1 MNAPAPDVITQHL
14 IDPEVC
20 IRCNTCEETC
30 PVDAITHDS
39 RNYVVDADKCNLCM
53 ACVPPC
59 PTGSIDNWRKLIRVE
74 AYSVDE
80 QLTWD
85 ELPVQRELPVQDGS
99 SSVAGQAQA
108 DASASDSAQAPAS
121 AADDSL
127 APAPA
132 LASAAGASR
141 PPWSAAH
148 PYVNLYTHR
157 QPVMATVAG
166 NFRVTEL
173 GTDSDTHHIVLDF
186 GSLPFPVLEGQSLG
200 ILPPGTDATGRPHHA
215 RQYSIASPRDGE
227 RPGYNNV
234 ALTVKRVLVD
244 HDGQPVRGVASNYLC
259 DLAKG
264 DRVQVIGPFGS
275 SFLMPNHAGAH
286 LLMICTGTGSAPMR
300 AMTERRRRA
309 HAPIGGGVSAAGAA
323 GSPDGQAAEDGRLML
338 FFGAR
343 SQRELPYSV
352 LSPGCRAISSTSSW
366 PIRGLPTIRSAM
378 FRTRCANARATW
390 PRCWPIRPRT
400 SMSAVS
406 RRWRPGCSRRCR
418 RSRGGTASIGR
429 RCTSSSRQKVGC
441 ISRPTDDLRRSV
453 RGLESLA
460 HRPR

>member
-85 ELPVQRELPVQDGS
+85 ELPAQRELPVQDGS
-99 SSVAGQAQA
+99 SAVAGQAQA
-108 DASASDSAQAPAS
+108 ETSVSDAAHALAST
-121 AADDSL
+121 ADDSL
-127 APAPA
+127 APA
-132 LASAAGASR
+132 LDSAAGASR

-157 QPVMATVAG
+157 QPVVATVAG
-166 NFRVTEL
+166 NFRVTDL

-200 ILPPGTDATGRPHHA
+200 ILPPGTDATGRAHHA

-264 DRVQVIGPFGS
+264 DVVQVIGPFGS

-309 HAPIGGGVSAAGAA
+309 HVPIGLAGA
-323 GSPDGQAAEDGRLML
+323 GSPEGQSAEAGRLML

-343 SQRELPYSV
+343 SQRELPYFGP
-352 LSPGCRAISSTSSW
+352 LAR
-366 PIRGLPTIRSAM
+366 LPRDFIDIELAYSRSADHPK
-378 FRTRCANARATW
+378 RYVQDALRE
-390 PRCWPIRPRT
+390 
-400 SMSAVS
+400 
-406 RRWRPGCSRRCR
+406 
-418 RSRGGTASIGR
+418 RGGDVAALLTDPATHVYVCGLKAMETGVLQALQEVAAGHSLDWPTLHQQLKAEGR
-429 RCTSSSRQKVGC
+429 LHFETY
-441 ISRPTDDLRRSV
+441 
-453 RGLESLA
+453 
-460 HRPR
+460 